1 MGTKFSLGWLPLGG
15 FIKPLGMSMDEEEK
29 NKISQSNLPF
39 AFFNKPKYLRTIFDL
54 VPWFIYVFVF
64 ALTFILF
71 ANFADLIG
79 GFKNLI
85 NYLIEAFSTM
95 FSGDTEKSKFIITTK
110 KFIAEKN
117 IVLFGFILL
126 TFVMLLFTPL
136 TAIINRLSNDEKNKS
151 KIQKVLGFILTIG
164 VFWLILWKIPKFIFS
179 FFTLSQSLIYVFN
192 FFIGMF
198 SIGLVCY
205 FTTLF
210 VVKNIS
216 QNLNDN
222 RAK

>member
-15 FIKPLGMSMDEEEK
+15 FIKPLGMTIDEEEK

-54 VPWFIYVFVF
+54 VPWLIYVFVF
-64 ALTFILF
+64 AFTFILF
-71 ANFADLIG
+71 VNFTDLIG
-79 GFKNLI
+79 GFKNLM
-85 NYLIEAFSTM
+85 NYLIEALSTM
-95 FSGDTEKSKFIITTK
+95 FSGNTEKSKFIITTK

-136 TAIINRLSNDEKNKS
+136 TAIMNWLSNSEKNKS
-151 KIQKVLGFILTIG
+151 KIQKVLGLFLTIG
-164 VFWLILWKIPKFIFS
+164 LFWLFLWKIPKFIFS
-179 FFTLSQSLIYVFN
+179 FFTLSQSLIYVFS
-192 FFIGMF
+192 FLIGMF

-210 VVKNIS
+210 VLKNIS